1 MLFRSCRG
9 RVLPKHREGAACY
22 VFCHAARI
30 HVSDTE
36 LYSAPQG
43 VGCSGHL
50 AGPAPVGDSDSG
62 GDCDSFSYR
71 TPALHAAFGRFLTQA
86 VVHGGMCCGA
96 DEPGS
101 HPYNRKGD
109 TISVPPFR
117 FSCWATWIRTKNDR
131 TRICSVTITP

>member
-1 MLFRSCRG
+1 MGIWLA
-9 RVLPKHREGAACY
+9 LPLSEILTAVVIAA
-22 VFCHAARI
+22 V
-30 HVSDTE
+30 
-36 LYSAPQG
+36 
-43 VGCSGHL
+43 
-50 AGPAPVGDSDSG
+50 
-62 GDCDSFSYR
+62 FSYR

-117 FSCWATWIRTKNDR
+117 FFLLGYLDSNQE
-131 TRICSVTITP
+131 